1 MKAGL
6 RDSEPHEITDLL
18 AAWRGGEDEAFERLL
33 ARVYADLRRMAGAQL
48 AHERSGHPLQPTALV
63 HEVYLRLS
71 RERSIDWKNRAHFFG
86 ACARM
91 MRRILVEH
99 ARRRQ
104 ARKRSDIAT
113 IALKDIGDDPAGSAG
128 DPVDL
133 IALDRALK
141 ALEQLSPRQCRV
153 VEMRFFA
160 GLSVEETA
168 ESLGVA
174 SRTVKLDWTKARA
187 WLHHELTRGQR

>member
-1 MKAGL
+1 MKITL
-6 RDSEPHEITDLL
+6 RDSEPLEITDLL
-18 AAWRGGEDEAFERLL
+18 AAWRGGEDAAFERLL
-33 ARVYADLRRMAGAQL
+33 SKVYRELRRMAGVQL
-48 AHERSGHPLQPTALV
+48 SHERPGHTLQPTALV
-63 HEVYLRLS
+63 HEVYLRLA
-71 RERSIDWKNRAHFFG
+71 RQKNIVWKNRAHFFG
-86 ACARM
+86 ACAQM

-104 ARKRSDIAT
+104 AKKRSGIATVALGDIAR
-113 IALKDIGDDPAGSAG
+113 DPIRGTT

-133 IALDRALK
+133 IALDRALEC
-141 ALEQLSPRQCRV
+141 LERLSPRQCRV

-160 GLSVEETA
+160 GLSIEETA

-187 WLHHELTRGQR
+187 WLHHELTREQR